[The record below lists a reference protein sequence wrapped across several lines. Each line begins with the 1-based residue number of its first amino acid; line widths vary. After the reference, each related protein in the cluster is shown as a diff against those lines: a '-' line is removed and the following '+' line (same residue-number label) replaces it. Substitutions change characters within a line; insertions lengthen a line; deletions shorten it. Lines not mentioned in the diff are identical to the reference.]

1 MSAPPRVL
9 VVEDDEQTV
18 ALLRVLLE
26 SQGYK
31 VASAGDGDQALG
43 YLEKQVP
50 DLVLLDLMMPHVDG
64 ITVCRKLREYSSVP
78 IIVLSALG
86 MEDKKIE
93 ALDVGANDYVTKPFS
108 ARELMARVRAA
119 LRQKGSRARRDPAQR
134 FRAGNLRADFQKREV
149 TIGGTPVHLTQI
161 EYRLLRELARHANEV
176 LTHRYLLSR
185 VWGEAYGDSIN
196 YLHIYIG
203 RLRRKLSGLNGAKI
217 VTHAGVG
224 YALSTSAKAAGSR
237 PRRRSHAKAF

>member
-64 ITVCRKLREYSSVP
+64 ITVCRKVREYSSVP

-149 TIGGTPVHLTQI
+149 TIGGEPVHLTQI
-161 EYRLLRELARHANEV
+161 EFKLLLELARHPNEV
-176 LTHRYLLSR
+176 LSHRYLLGR